1 MEASRKLLA
10 SIVES
15 SEDAIVSRATE
26 GNILS
31 WNRGAEKMFGYSA
44 EEAIGRPI
52 SMLVPPECAGELG
65 QIQERVAQ
73 GESVGRYETVRMAKD
88 GRRIDVSLVVSPIF
102 DAAGRITGASSIHR
116 DITERKR
123 AEEALARR
131 AEELERSN
139 TELEQFAF
147 VASHDLQEPLR
158 MVASYTQ
165 LLAQRYQGK
174 LDADADEFIA
184 FAVEGAQR
192 MQKLIQD
199 LLTYS
204 RLGTRREEFKPI
216 DCGQALGRALQNLAA
231 SIEESGASIT
241 HGPLPTVMADGSQL
255 TQLFQNLVS
264 NAIKFRDQQPPRVH
278 ISAERNG
285 AEWTFA
291 VQDDGIG
298 IEPQYADR
306 IFVIFQRL
314 HPRNEYPGTGIGL
327 AISKKIV
334 ERHGG
339 RIWVES
345 KVGEGAT
352 FKFTIPTGRSNRLA

>member
-1 MEASRKLLA
+1 
-10 SIVES
+10 
-15 SEDAIVSRATE
+15 
-26 GNILS
+26 
-31 WNRGAEKMFGYSA
+31 
-44 EEAIGRPI
+44 
-52 SMLVPPECAGELG
+52 
-65 QIQERVAQ
+65 
-73 GESVGRYETVRMAKD
+73 
-88 GRRIDVSLVVSPIF
+88 
-102 DAAGRITGASSIHR
+102 
-116 DITERKR
+116 
-123 AEEALARR
+123 
-131 AEELERSN
+131 
-139 TELEQFAF
+139 
-147 VASHDLQEPLR
+147 

-204 RLGTRREEFKPI
+204 RLGTRREAFKPTE
-216 DCGQALGRALQNLAA
+216 CGQAVGRALKNLAA

-264 NAIKFRDQQPPRVH
+264 NAIKFRNQQPPRVH

-298 IEPQYADR
+298 IDPQYADR

-352 FKFTIPTGRSNRLA
+352 LKFTIPAGRSNHLA

>member
-1 MEASRKLLA
+1 MSASEGASRTSARRTVERGLEEKAAREEHQRVEASRKLLA

-52 SMLVPPECAGELG
+52 SMLVPPECASELG

-174 LDADADEFIA
+174 LDADADKYIRY
-184 FAVEGAQR
+184 AVDGALR

-199 LLTYS
+199 LLAFS
-204 RLGTRREEFKPI
+204 RVGRQGMTLLST
-216 DCGQALGRALQNLAA
+216 DCNTVLEASLKNLEVA
-231 SIEESGASIT
+231 IQESGAVVKRDQ
-241 HGPLPTVMADGSQL
+241 LPVAMADSSL
-255 TQLFQNLVS
+255 LAHVFQNLIG
-264 NAIKFRDQQPPRVH
+264 NAIKFRGSEAP
-278 ISAERNG
+278 
-285 AEWTFA
+285 
-291 VQDDGIG
+291 
-298 IEPQYADR
+298 
-306 IFVIFQRL
+306 
-314 HPRNEYPGTGIGL
+314 
-327 AISKKIV
+327 
-334 ERHGG
+334 
-339 RIWVES
+339 
-345 KVGEGAT
+345 
-352 FKFTIPTGRSNRLA
+352 